1 MRACFLRLCRL
12 LVVVMTLPL
21 SVMEMAGFCDVYH
34 RRLFPLLA
42 FTITFS
48 YNDKVHRLK
57 RELFRNMARFA
68 DSFGTLRLLEIGCGS
83 GANFRFYPNGC
94 TVTCT
99 DPNPGFERYLRRNMD
114 ANKHVT
120 YEGFLVVS
128 GEDLRGIQDE
138 SVDVVVC
145 TLVLCSVKNV
155 QKVLQEAQRVLRK
168 GGAFYFLEH
177 VISDSSWW
185 IYGCQYIFEPLWYY
199 LGDGCKVTKATWKD
213 LETAGFSELYI
224 RHVDV
229 LEVSQMIRPHIV
241 GYSIK

>member
-1 MRACFLRLCRL
+1 MTFQLVSMRN
-12 LVVVMTLPL
+12 
-21 SVMEMAGFCDVYH
+21 E
-34 RRLFPLLA
+34 
-42 FTITFS
+42 ITT
-48 YNDKVHRLK
+48 K
-57 RELFRNMARFA
+57 
-68 DSFGTLRLLEIGCGS
+68 FGT
-83 GANFRFYPNGC
+83 
-94 TVTCT
+94 
-99 DPNPGFERYLRRNMD
+99 
-114 ANKHVT
+114 
-120 YEGFLVVS
+120 FLTS
-128 GEDLRGIQDE
+128 DLQ
-138 SVDVVVC
+138 
-145 TLVLCSVKNV
+145 
-155 QKVLQEAQRVLRK
+155 